1 MKLLKKLT
9 IKELEEIDELG
20 LYGIII
26 YCIAC
31 YIHHRITNLSEN

>member
-20 LYGIII
+20 LCGIII
-26 YCIAC
+26 LCIAC
-31 YIHHRITNLSEN
+31 YIYHRLTNLSAN